1 MTQQQT
7 LPTVSVREAVG
18 VFHEWAALQAAVDE
32 LMAHGFDRSEIS
44 LLAGEKTVQSKLGH
58 VYEKVK
64 ELEDDANAP
73 RMAYIGRDS
82 LTEAKAFTITG
93 LGYLGVVAATGAI
106 VASGGSMALLIG
118 GAAAMGGGG
127 LLLGRWLAKA
137 IGRERA
143 ASIEAQLNKGGLLLW
158 VRTKDGEHE
167 RRAVEILTKHRADDV
182 HVHDVVTETEPA
194 TDPLA
199 GLQPD
204 PFLPGA
210 RT

>member
-1 MTQQQT
+1 MQSS
-7 LPTVSVREAVG
+7 PTRTTMSVREAVG
-18 VFHEWAALQAAVDE
+18 IFHDWAHLQAAVDE

-44 LLAGEKTVQSKLGH
+44 LLAGEKTVEQKLGH

-64 ELEDDANAP
+64 DLEDDANAP
-73 RMAYIGRDS
+73 RVAFVGRDS
-82 LTEAKAFTITG
+82 LTEAKAFTVTG
-93 LGYLGVVAATGAI
+93 LGYLGAVAATGAI

-118 GAAAMGGGG
+118 GAAALGGGG
-127 LLLGRWLAKA
+127 MLLGSWLAKA
-137 IGRERA
+137 IGRDRA

-158 VRTKDGEHE
+158 VRTKDPEHE
-167 RRAVEILTKHRADDV
+167 QRALDILARHQAADA
-182 HVHDVVTETEPA
+182 HVHDVVTEVDPA
-194 TDPLA
+194 ADPLT